1 MLRQTSQPE
10 AMDHRV
16 SAAIEPHKARRLYLL
31 LRDQIASGRLADG
44 DRLPGEP
51 TLAAEHG
58 VSRVTARRAIDLLAG
73 EGLVRRRAGSGTY
86 VCGPSGPRPLVAD
99 FTNLLSGLIQMGR
112 TTEVRLLAF
121 EYTRPGPAIAGAL
134 GLAPEDR
141 VQRSVRVRLLDGAPF
156 SYLTTHVPERIGL
169 TYTES
174 ELAATPLLEL
184 MERSGLKA
192 ERATQEISATLAG
205 PEVADALQLDVGSPL
220 ISMTRVVFDPS
231 GRGIEHLH
239 ALYRPDRYT
248 FRMDLLRTGDAGARR
263 WAPVTA
269 RPAKPRQ
276 HARSTTALADRR
288 QSR

>member
-1 MLRQTSQPE
+1 M
-10 AMDHRV
+10 
-16 SAAIEPHKARRLYLL
+16 SAAIEPNKARRLYLL

-51 TLAAEHG
+51 RLAAEHG

-86 VCGPSGPRPLVAD
+86 VCEPSGPRPLVAD
-99 FTNLLSGLIQMGR
+99 FTNLLSDLIRMGR

-121 EYTRPGPAIAGAL
+121 EYARPGPAIADAL

-239 ALYRPDRYT
+239 ALYRPDRHT

-263 WAPVTA
+263 WAPATV

-276 HARSTTALADRR
+276 QGPSTTAPANRR
-288 QSR
+288 RSP